1 MRNLRTILATL
12 LCGLAACLPAAG
24 HGQTSAPPVQEYE
37 MHDLSDGNTLY
48 IVGYA
53 HLDTQ
58 WRWSYRETI
67 RDYLRDT
74 LLDNFALFEK
84 YPEYI
89 FNFSGSRRYEMMK
102 EYYPDEYERLKGYI
116 ASGNWFPCGSSV
128 DECDVN
134 VPSCESLIRQVL
146 YGNRYFRDEF
156 GTTSQE
162 FILPDCFGFPANM
175 PGVLSHCGIRGFSTQ
190 KLTWG
195 SAVGIPFNV
204 GVWDGLD
211 DSSVVLAAFN
221 PGAYVGRV
229 DEDLSS
235 SQEWLERIQAN
246 GDASGVYA
254 DYHYFGTGDMG
265 GAPTTG
271 SMEWIRKSIK
281 GAGPIKVVSSTAEQM
296 FLDIQNSDVPNLPH
310 YKGDLLL
317 TQHSAGSITSQAY
330 MKRWNHMNEL
340 LASAAEG
347 ASVAASL
354 TAGASYPKKK
364 LADAWGLTL
373 GGQMHDILP
382 GTSLPFAYDL
392 AYNDEVL
399 AMNQFADVLATG
411 VEQVSGTLDTN
422 VEGIPLVVF
431 NPLGSPRNDV
441 VRASVDFGSEA
452 PERVQVLNAAGD
464 PVPCQVNSRDGSI
477 ANLSFQIMAFPLGFS
492 VFEVRRAD
500 AATTESAALSV
511 SATALENERYRVT
524 LNAAGDVASIL
535 DKSIDQELLSEPM
548 RLAFTHD
555 APGYW
560 PAWNIDW
567 ADQSQAPYAYVDG
580 PAKISIVENGPASVA
595 IQVDRE
601 AQGSRF
607 SQTIRLT
614 ASGQRVEFSDVIDWR
629 SQNCNLKASFPLTA
643 SNPMATYSWECGT
656 IERGNNDEKKY
667 EVPAHQWFDLT
678 DSSGEFGAMI
688 LCPFKYGSDKPDD
701 NTLRLTLLRTPG
713 VHGPDYSDQ
722 ASQDWGRHEIS
733 YGIVGHRGAWRSES
747 SYWQAYEL
755 EQPLFAFQTGKHAG
769 SNGAGMSLLS
779 IRNPAVRMLA
789 LKQAEDS
796 NEVIIRLVELK
807 GEAQELVNIV
817 FNKHSILAAREVNGQ
832 EYGEGQVSFSGNTL
846 YAGFSPYEIKT
857 FALTLQP
864 DAALLPEYA
873 PLELPC
879 NISVATVNGEAAIGG
894 FDSGGRSLAAEM
906 LPDQLEDAGVQFN
919 FAPAGNGQLNA
930 VACQAQSIALPKGN
944 FNRVYIVA
952 ASTPGDQTAEFLVDN
967 VPHIL
972 KIQDWGGYIG
982 QWDTREWK
990 GSIPDIAFNWYN
1002 ELESVKAGYTRRD
1015 PVAWYSSH
1023 RHKPHGQ
1030 DYYYEYSY
1038 LYRYA
1043 IDIPTG
1049 SQTLTLPDNDLIKVM
1064 ALTVAN
1070 VADREFR
1077 SARPLYD
1084 TLEGHMDIT
1093 EVPKLEYI
1101 PLPKK
1106 ED

>member
-1 MRNLRTILATL
+1 MRTLIAAL
-12 LCGLAACLPAAG
+12 LCCTAACLPAVG
-24 HGQTSAPPVQEYE
+24 YCQTAAPSPQEYE
-37 MHDLSDGNTLY
+37 MHDLSTGNTLY

-58 WRWSYRETI
+58 WRWSYRESI
-67 RDYLRDT
+67 RDYLKDT
-74 LLDNFALFEK
+74 LRDNFALFEK

-102 EYYPDEYERLKGYI
+102 EYFPEDYERMKGYV

-156 GTTSQE
+156 GKTSQE

-235 SQEWLERIQAN
+235 SPEWLERIQAN

-271 SMEWIRKSIK
+271 SMEWIRRSIN
-281 GAGPIKVVSSTAEQM
+281 GSGPIKVVSSTAEQM
-296 FLDIQNSDVPNLPH
+296 FLDIHNSDVPNLPH
-310 YKGDLLL
+310 YRGDLLL

-347 ASVAASL
+347 ASVTATL
-354 TAGASYPKKK
+354 TSGATYPKKK

-382 GTSLPFAYDL
+382 GTSLPFAYEL
-392 AYNDEVL
+392 SYNDEVL
-399 AMNQFADVLATG
+399 AMNQFADVLTTG
-411 VEQVSGTLDTN
+411 VEQVASTLDTN
-422 VEGIPLVVF
+422 VEGIPLVVY
-431 NPLGSPRNDV
+431 NPLGSARGDI
-441 VRASVDFGSEA
+441 VRADVDFGIAA
-452 PERVQVLNAAGD
+452 PQHVRVTDQNGD
-464 PVPCQVNSRDGSI
+464 EVPSQILSRDGNRAGI
-477 ANLSFQIMAFPLGFS
+477 AFQALVPTMS
-492 VFEVRRAD
+492 CCVFDVQAAD
-500 AATTESAALSV
+500 AAALASDLSVTES
-511 SATALENERYRVT
+511 TLENLRYRVT
-524 LNAAGDVASIL
+524 LNAAGDVASIY
-535 DKSIDQELLSEPM
+535 DKQIDQELLSEPM

-580 PAKISIVENGPASVA
+580 PASISIVEHGPACVA

-601 AQGSRF
+601 AQGSKF

-614 ASGQRVEFSDVIDWR
+614 AGGQRVEFSDVIDWR

-643 SNPMATYSWECGT
+643 SNPNATYSWECGT

-678 DSSGEFGAMI
+678 DSSGEFGTTI
-688 LCPFKYGSDKPDD
+688 LCPHKYGSDKPSD
-701 NTLRLTLLRTPG
+701 NTVRLTLLRTPG
-713 VHGPDYSDQ
+713 VHSDDYSDQ

-733 YGIVGHRGAWRSES
+733 YGIAGHTGDWRSEQ
-747 SYWQAYEL
+747 SYWQAYGL
-755 EQPLFAFQTGKHAG
+755 EQPLIAFQTGKHSGA
-769 SNGAGMSLLS
+769 NGRTHALVYIDTRS
-779 IRNPAVRMLA
+779 VRVLA
-789 LKQAEDS
+789 CKQAEDT
-796 NEVIIRLVELK
+796 NEVILRMVELDGK
-807 GEAQELVNIV
+807 SQPGVKFNVNHTV
-817 FNKHSILAAREVNGQ
+817 LSAREVNGQ
-832 EYGEGQVSFSGNTL
+832 EYGDAAVARNGNYLT
-846 YAGFSPYEIKT
+846 ANFGPYEIKT
-857 FALTLQP
+857 FAISLQADP
-864 DAALLPEYA
+864 IAMSESLAVQLPFN
-873 PLELPC
+873 L
-879 NISVATVNGEAAIGG
+879 SVATVNGEAAIGG
-894 FDSGGRSLAAEM
+894 FESGGRSLAAEM
-906 LPDQLEDAGVQFN
+906 LPSSLDDAGVTFS
-919 FAPAGNGQLNA
+919 FAPAGNDQLNA
-930 VACQAQSIALPKGN
+930 VACEGQSIALPSGN
-944 FNRVYIVA
+944 FNRLYLIA
-952 ASTPGDQTAEFLVDN
+952 ASAPGDQDVEFSVDG
-967 VPHIL
+967 VAHSL
-972 KIQDWGGYIG
+972 HIQDWGGYVG
-982 QWDTREWK
+982 QWDNRVWK
-990 GSIPDIAFNWYN
+990 GNVPDIAFVWTN
-1002 ELESVKAGYTRRD
+1002 ELDHITKGYTRRD
-1015 PVAWYSSH
+1015 PVAWYASH
-1023 RHKPHGQ
+1023 RHRPHGQ
-1030 DYYYEYSY
+1030 DYFYDYSY

-1043 IDIPTG
+1043 IDVPVG
-1049 SQTLTLPDNDLIKVM
+1049 AQSLTLPDNSLVKIL
-1064 ALTVAN
+1064 AISVAS
-1070 VADREFR
+1070 VADTEFR
-1077 SARPLYD
+1077 PAQPLYD
-1084 TLEGHMDIT
+1084 TLAGNMDIS
-1093 EVPKLEYI
+1093 ELPELKHI